1 MRIPWKAF
9 CLIAA
14 MLFLYDSKSSTFQTK
29 NLTQLIK
36 NGFERLKNYS
46 HDSGV
51 KIVT

>member
-1 MRIPWKAF
+1 MRIPRNAF
-9 CLIAA
+9 CHITA
-14 MLFLYDSKSSTFQTK
+14 MLFLYDRKSSTFQTK

-46 HDSGV
+46 HDFGV